1 MSQGRR
7 RRRLAS
13 TAGSRLQADPD
24 GTMFVLSKHRRVR
37 LLEVRLSLS
46 AIPNP
51 GMQVY
56 THSVFGSPHSTVGR
70 GGKANQDRTGR
81 RRPPASRTLVCV
93 APRRPLLVALVSLR
107 GPGSPTCLG
116 TERRRRTGTALP
128 PASIFASSSHAHP
141 ISGSVPAST
150 APGGS
155 RRYDHAIGRN
165 GITQVRPGVVGCR
178 QRPMASASGCRRRRR
193 RPRTTHVTCWRCARC
208 RVGSVVVCT
217 CAFTVLVI
225 VVNVRARVA
234 RETVPPIK
242 RI

>member
-81 RRPPASRTLVCV
+81 RRPPPASVPNGDV
-93 APRRPLLVALVSLR
+93 APEPLCRPHPYLHPAPTRTPSRVPSLPAQRQEALGDTTMRSV
-107 GPGSPTCLG
+107 GMGSPRSDLAWWG
-116 TERRRRTGTALP
+116 ADRDRWQ
-128 PASIFASSSHAHP
+128 AHP
-141 ISGSVPAST
+141 GADVGADD
-150 APGGS
+150 
-155 RRYDHAIGRN
+155 RGRH
-165 GITQVRPGVVGCR
+165 
-178 QRPMASASGCRRRRR
+178 M
-193 RPRTTHVTCWRCARC
+193 
-208 RVGSVVVCT
+208 
-217 CAFTVLVI
+217 
-225 VVNVRARVA
+225 
-234 RETVPPIK
+234 
-242 RI
+242 